1 MGLRIAT
8 DRLSRLVRGSPASQ
22 VGAGIIWAVGRLRPA
37 ASILGAKFEE
47 SGGIRGTYTYR

>member
-1 MGLRIAT
+1 MGQRIAT